1 MWVFLAGKRC
11 KPIRLLT
18 SHSVARDCN
27 QHDAK
32 SRKKHTSTGVDC
44 PKGTQTIDV
53 ICSGVPSHKELHEC
67 CDVTKPFLVVEQM
80 EYDCGISRL

>member
-1 MWVFLAGKRC
+1 MMQKVEK
-11 KPIRLLT
+11 KP
-18 SHSVARDCN
+18 
-27 QHDAK
+27 
-32 SRKKHTSTGVDC
+32 TSTGVDC

-80 EYDCGISRL
+80 DMIVEFLDFSKITKIKLARF

>member
-1 MWVFLAGKRC
+1 M
-11 KPIRLLT
+11 
-18 SHSVARDCN
+18 
-27 QHDAK
+27 
-32 SRKKHTSTGVDC
+32 DC

-80 EYDCGISRL
+80 EYDCGISRLYETLFSLAHLTIYGLILIGMRGET

>member
-1 MWVFLAGKRC
+1 MLELEIAISMMQKVEKI
-11 KPIRLLT
+11 P
-18 SHSVARDCN
+18 
-27 QHDAK
+27 
-32 SRKKHTSTGVDC
+32 TSTGVDC

-80 EYDCGISRL
+80 EYDFGVSRLHLKISQSSI